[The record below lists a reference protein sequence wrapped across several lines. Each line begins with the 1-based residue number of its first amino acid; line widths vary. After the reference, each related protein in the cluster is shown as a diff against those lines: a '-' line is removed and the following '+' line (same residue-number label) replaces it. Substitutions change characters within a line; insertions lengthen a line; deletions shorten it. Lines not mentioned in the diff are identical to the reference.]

1 MSQGSALQQGP
12 LCCDLSRMPNATSSF
27 RVLPPLQSP
36 MALGGGSSPSKSKN
50 KLARLGVNISE
61 VCAVRCGAVRQ

>member
-1 MSQGSALQQGP
+1 
-12 LCCDLSRMPNATSSF
+12 
-27 RVLPPLQSP
+27 